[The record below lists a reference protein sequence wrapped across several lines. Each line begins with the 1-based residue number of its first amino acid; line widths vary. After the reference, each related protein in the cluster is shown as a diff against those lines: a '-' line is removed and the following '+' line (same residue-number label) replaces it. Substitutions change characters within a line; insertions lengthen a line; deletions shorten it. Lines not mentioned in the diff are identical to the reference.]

1 MINENINDLNTRVY
15 PNPSTGNFTINL
27 NSDKTTRLNIKIIN
41 PIGSLIY
48 KESNIQVKGIYT
60 NTLDLS
66 NLPVG
71 IYYLIVEGD
80 NINSVN
86 KIMIQK

>member
-1 MINENINDLNTRVY
+1 LNIRVY

-27 NSDKTTRLNIKIIN
+27 ISDKTTRLNIKIIN

-48 KESNIQVKGIYT
+48 KESNIQVKGSYT

-66 NLPVG
+66 NFPVG
-71 IYYLIVEGD
+71 IYYLIIEGD
-80 NINSVN
+80 NINSIN